1 MMIMIELQPSPKTYC
16 GQTERSKTPEE
27 TLAFI
32 EPLTKIAGIT
42 RVADI
47 TDLDRIKIPVYSC
60 IRPTAADGAISVY
73 NGKGGTEAE
82 ARVAGIMEGIE
93 RYSAEAMPRDLTLVS
108 YDMLSLTED
117 ALNPV
122 DLILPKNI
130 DPHAELPWVDA
141 WDITNNRSIKVP
153 LCAVMHPNP
162 HYMPSLF
169 RSSSNGIASGNTREE
184 AIFYALTELIER
196 DAWSL
201 VETTRITG
209 PAITGLTGAAA
220 EVLAKFTAA
229 GVEVTLKDITSDIGI
244 PTIAA
249 VADDVTLKDP
259 RLLTIGMGTHTNPEI
274 AVIRALSEVAQSRAT
289 QIHGA
294 REDATIAA
302 FREMMGYDRVKRM
315 NAYWFRVEETRDFS
329 EIPGCA
335 TSDFRTDILAI
346 IDRLRAAGLDRV
358 LVVDLTDPELGVPV
372 VRVVVP
378 GLECFT
384 IDNERRGKRCLDAER
399 RRLHRSKSSV

>member
-162 HYMPSLF
+162 LYMPSLF
-169 RSSSNGIASGNTREE
+169 RSSSNGIA
-184 AIFYALTELIER
+184 
-196 DAWSL
+196 
-201 VETTRITG
+201 
-209 PAITGLTGAAA
+209 
-220 EVLAKFTAA
+220 
-229 GVEVTLKDITSDIGI
+229 
-244 PTIAA
+244 
-249 VADDVTLKDP
+249 
-259 RLLTIGMGTHTNPEI
+259 
-274 AVIRALSEVAQSRAT
+274 
-289 QIHGA
+289 
-294 REDATIAA
+294 
-302 FREMMGYDRVKRM
+302 
-315 NAYWFRVEETRDFS
+315 
-329 EIPGCA
+329 
-335 TSDFRTDILAI
+335 
-346 IDRLRAAGLDRV
+346 
-358 LVVDLTDPELGVPV
+358 
-372 VRVVVP
+372 
-378 GLECFT
+378 
-384 IDNERRGKRCLDAER
+384 
-399 RRLHRSKSSV
+399 